1 MTGEKCV
8 HGKGT
13 ESRCKNWPL
22 KGGAVCRSHGGNA
35 PQVKAKAAV
44 RAELMAW
51 GLDAPTVDP
60 GETLL
65 KLVSQSAARAQ
76 RYSALVEEAYEA
88 AERLRTA
95 HAAGELLITQDGY
108 SLDEDGREESAGA
121 QQAREDLDRIF
132 TTGGVSAL
140 IGNTYAASATGSV
153 YATGE
158 AIRGLVT
165 LEAQERERCA
175 NWCVKAIA
183 AGLAERTVRLAERQ
197 GALIADLLR
206 AVMNDPQ
213 LALTSDQRR
222 ALPDV
227 AERHLDLVC

>member
-1 MTGEKCV
+1 MAGEKCV

-22 KGGAVCRSHGGNA
+22 KGGVVCRSHGGNA

-44 RAELMAW
+44 RAELMSW

-65 KLVSQSAARAQ
+65 KLVSQSAARAEG
-76 RYSALVEEAYEA
+76 YALELKELA
-88 AERLRTA
+88 AERPTLR
-95 HAAGELLITQDGY
+95 D
-108 SLDEDGREESAGA
+108 
-121 QQAREDLDRIF
+121 
-132 TTGGVSAL
+132 AL
-140 IGNTYAASATGSV
+140 IREAYGEFGTVVGEYA
-153 YATGE
+153 
-158 AIRGLVT
+158 RGLVA

-213 LALTSDQRR
+213 LGLTPAQRR
-222 ALPDV
+222 VLPDV